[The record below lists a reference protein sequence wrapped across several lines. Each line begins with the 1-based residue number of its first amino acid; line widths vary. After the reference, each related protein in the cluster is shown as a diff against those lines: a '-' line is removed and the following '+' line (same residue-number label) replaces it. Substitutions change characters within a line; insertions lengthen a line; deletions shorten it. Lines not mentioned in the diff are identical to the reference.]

1 MREVKEERNASAITN
16 PLGIE
21 DVLTEK
27 TTGLLGQGISG
38 SFSPVLHARLGNPCY
53 GLFDMAPDEAEAFL
67 ASDGWDAL
75 NVTAPYKEMAF
86 RFVEAHPEG
95 CLTEAARAARSVN
108 TLVRS
113 PSGAVIGANTDA
125 AGFGA
130 LLQAAARRAGGLE
143 GAKVLV
149 LGRGGA
155 ARTVRT
161 EALRA
166 GAREVVLLGRSA
178 CPGDRRQAPYSRST
192 ADSILIPPE
201 HLDAD
206 VLVDATPA
214 GMAGTALSDALPSV
228 GIAGDEVM
236 DSSGDAAW
244 LERFHRL
251 RLVVDLVTNPHR
263 TPLLIAAKRRG
274 LPTLNGRIMLAV
286 QAGAADRIFRRVL
299 AGRDAPG
306 ALQTVLSRMDAD
318 PTERDVRFARSFLL
332 ATTPV
337 ILTGMPGVGKTT
349 IGRALARRL
358 SRPFLDLDA
367 EVERETGIPP
377 SRLIMAGGEAA
388 FRRLESAVLGKV
400 LDGIAS
406 ASSALAARSDASK
419 SEDPQAWPSVPVLAT
434 GGGTVLDE
442 ANRRRLAA
450 AGVVLL
456 LERPVETLA
465 TKGRPL
471 SASGNGGAVD
481 PLEHLK
487 HLEEERQPFYE
498 AVADARVRLSKR
510 GGERGGVDEL
520 VRVLKERLDGTFGRL
535 AGKTVG
541 NNMDGAGSSDE
552 AMPSVRPP
560 QILVVNGPNLNM
572 LGIREPSLYGR
583 ITHDDLVA
591 AIHEWGRAN
600 GVVTEVFQ
608 HNHEG
613 AIVDRIQAAFTDG
626 TDAILINPA
635 AYTHTSVAIPDA
647 LLAVGLPAAEVHI
660 TDPMKR
666 ESFRHVSHVAH
677 VVRFT
682 VKGHGTDGYFEALDG
697 LLGEIRKDDGQNRK
711 NTTHQRNTGG
721 IRTAGRGER
730 HA

>member
-1 MREVKEERNASAITN
+1 MREVKEERIAPSIEN
-16 PLGIE
+16 PLGNE
-21 DVLTEK
+21 DVLTQK

-38 SFSPVLHARLGNPCY
+38 SFSPILHARLGNPCY
-53 GLFDMAPDEAEAFL
+53 GLFDMAPDEAEDFL
-67 ASDGWDAL
+67 VSGRWDAL
-75 NVTAPYKEMAF
+75 NVTAPYKETAF

-113 PSGAVIGANTDA
+113 PSGAVVGANTDA
-125 AGFGA
+125 AGFSA

-155 ARTVRT
+155 ARTVRSA
-161 EALRA
+161 ALRA

-178 CPGDRRQAPYSRST
+178 CQGDRQQAPSSQSS
-192 ADSILIPPE
+192 AGSILIPPE

-263 TPLLIAAKRRG
+263 TPLLIAAGRRG

-299 AGRDAPG
+299 AGRDVPG
-306 ALQTVLSRMDAD
+306 ALLGLLSRMDAD

-358 SRPFLDLDA
+358 GRPFLDLDA

-377 SRLIMAGGEAA
+377 SRLITAGGEAA

-400 LDGIAS
+400 LDGVAS
-406 ASSALAARSDASK
+406 AGSARSDASQ
-419 SEDPQAWPSVPVLAT
+419 SEDPRAWPSVPVLAT

-450 AGVVLL
+450 AGIVLL

-471 SASGNGGAVD
+471 STSGDGAAAD
-481 PLEHLK
+481 PLGHLK
-487 HLEEERQPFYE
+487 HLEEERRPFYE
-498 AVADARVRLSKR
+498 AAADARVRLSKR

-520 VRVLKERLDGTFGRL
+520 VRVLKERLDGTFGQV

-541 NNMDGAGSSDE
+541 NNKDGTGGNDE
-552 AMPSVRPP
+552 ALPSVRPP
-560 QILVVNGPNLNM
+560 KILVVNGPNLNM

-613 AIVDRIQAAFTDG
+613 AIVDRIQAAFSDG

-697 LLGEIRKDDGQNRK
+697 LLGEIRKDDGQNRN
-711 NTTHQRNTGG
+711 NTMNERNTGG
-721 IRTAGRGER
+721 IRTAGEGER

>member
-1 MREVKEERNASAITN
+1 MLIEV
-16 PLGIE
+16 
-21 DVLTEK
+21 

-38 SFSPVLHARLGNPCY
+38 SFSPMLHARLGNRCY
-53 GLFDMAPDEAEAFL
+53 RLFDMAPDEVEGFL
-67 ASDGWDAL
+67 ASGGWDVL
-75 NVTAPYKEMAF
+75 NVTAPYKETVF
-86 RFVEAHPEG
+86 RFVEAHPDG
-95 CLTEAARAARSVN
+95 WLTEAARAARSVN

-113 PSGAVIGANTDA
+113 PTGVVIGANTDT

-130 LLQAAARRAGGLE
+130 LLQAAARRAAGGGLA

-155 ARTVRT
+155 ARTIRSA
-161 EALRA
+161 ALGA
-166 GAREVVLLGRSA
+166 GAREVVLLGRSG
-178 CPGDRRQAPYSRST
+178 CPGDRLQAPCFQST
-192 ADSILIPPE
+192 AGSILIPPE

-228 GIAGDEVM
+228 GIAGDEAV
-236 DSSGDAAW
+236 DPVGNAAW

-263 TPLLIAAKRRG
+263 TPLLLEAERRG
-274 LPTLNGRIMLAV
+274 LPTFNGRIMLAV
-286 QAGAADRIFRRVL
+286 QAAAADRIFRRVL
-299 AGRDAPG
+299 AGRDPDG
-306 ALQTVLSRMDAD
+306 AVQAMLSRMDVE
-318 PTERDVRFARSFLL
+318 PTQQDVRFARAFVL

-349 IGRALARRL
+349 IGRSLARRL
-358 SRPFLDLDA
+358 GRPFLDLDA

-377 SRLIMAGGEAA
+377 SRLITAGGEAA
-388 FRRLESAVLGKV
+388 FRRLESAVLARV
-400 LDGIAS
+400 LDGIGCAGLEVS
-406 ASSALAARSDASK
+406 GA
-419 SEDPQAWPSVPVLAT
+419 EDPPAWPPVPVLAT
-434 GGGTVLDE
+434 GGGTVLAE
-442 ANRRRLAA
+442 GNRRRLAA

-471 SASGNGGAVD
+471 SASGHGDAVD
-481 PLEHLK
+481 ALEHLR
-487 HLEEERQPFYE
+487 HLAEERRPFYE
-498 AVADARVRLSKR
+498 AAVDAHVRLSGR
-510 GGERGGVDEL
+510 GGLDEL
-520 VRVLKERLDGTFGRL
+520 LRVLKERLDGTFGHFGGK
-535 AGKTVG
+535 AGGGKK
-541 NNMDGAGSSDE
+541 E
-552 AMPSVRPP
+552 ADDLGEFSARPP
-560 QILVVNGPNLNM
+560 KILVVNGPNLNM
-572 LGIREPSLYGR
+572 LGIREPALYGR
-583 ITHDDLVA
+583 VTHEDLVA

-682 VKGHGTDGYFEALDG
+682 VKGHGADGYFEALDG
-697 LLGEIRKDDGQNRK
+697 LLEEIKKDDRN
-711 NTTHQRNTGG
+711 NISNERNTGG
-721 IRTAGRGER
+721 IRTAGEGER

>member
-1 MREVKEERNASAITN
+1 MREVKEERIASAITN
-16 PLGIE
+16 PLGNE

-38 SFSPVLHARLGNPCY
+38 SFSPTLHARLGNLCY
-53 GLFDMAPDEAEAFL
+53 GLFDMAPDEAEDFL
-67 ASDGWDAL
+67 ASGGWDAL
-75 NVTAPYKEMAF
+75 NVTAPYKELAF

-130 LLQAAARRAGGLE
+130 LLQAAERRAGVFE
-143 GAKVLV
+143 GAKVLIF
-149 LGRGGA
+149 GRGGA

-161 EALRA
+161 AALRA
-166 GAREVVLLGRSA
+166 GAREVVLLGRSG
-178 CPGDRRQAPYSRST
+178 CPGDRQQPYSQST
-192 ADSILIPPE
+192 AGSILIPPE

-286 QAGAADRIFRRVL
+286 QAGAADRISRRVL

-306 ALQTVLSRMDAD
+306 ALPGLLSRMDAD

-349 IGRALARRL
+349 VGRALARRL
-358 SRPFLDLDA
+358 GRPFLDLDA

-400 LDGIAS
+400 LDDVAS
-406 ASSALAARSDASK
+406 ASSALSARSDASK
-419 SEDPQAWPSVPVLAT
+419 SEDPRAWPSVSVLAT

-442 ANRRRLAA
+442 VNRQRLAA

-471 SASGNGGAVD
+471 SASADGAAAE
-481 PLEHLK
+481 PLGHLK
-487 HLEEERQPFYE
+487 HLEKERRPFYE
-498 AVADARVRLSKR
+498 AAADARVRLSKR

-520 VRVLKERLDGTFGRL
+520 VRVLKERLDGTFGQV

-541 NNMDGAGSSDE
+541 NNKDGTGGNDE
-552 AMPSVRPP
+552 ALPSVRPP
-560 QILVVNGPNLNM
+560 KILVVNGPNLNM

-591 AIHEWGRAN
+591 AIHEWGRSN

-613 AIVDRIQAAFTDG
+613 AIVDRIQTAFSDG

-697 LLGEIRKDDGQNRK
+697 LLGEIRKDDGQNRN

-721 IRTAGRGER
+721 ILSAGEGER